1 MKVVVLAAKQCN
13 AVVADEAADAMEA
26 VQTIILH
33 HASLDYVNVF

>member
-1 MKVVVLAAKQCN
+1 MKVVAFAVKQCN
-13 AVVADEAADAMEA
+13 VVVAVKAAVDA

>member
-1 MKVVVLAAKQCN
+1 MVAFAVKQCN
-13 AVVADEAADAMEA
+13 VVVAVKAAAAVDA